1 MWKAWDFQREHGGR
15 RTPHQCDLSLSPM
28 KFFWQFLPT
37 GHLYYLTFWGS
48 SLSHFFSLIIPSL
61 QTQKTHFSSSNIHI
75 SESPYL
81 FLEAQTC
88 VNQNGERFYEPSF
101 CLASWIYFYFKDSF
115 SPLFSI
121 SLCVGDVFS
130 SHITER
136 PLRLKAFR
144 VSSCL
149 MQGIFNWRAFALVP
163 GRRNLDL
170 EPDCLGL
177 SPGSTPSW
185 ALCALVSSSGKWRY
199 YNTHLLEETPG
210 LFMATVAQQLF
221 LSLLTPH
228 RTDCK
233 FSEAADLILFLIDTA
248 SPASS
253 LVPSS

>member
-1 MWKAWDFQREHGGR
+1 MWLRRRKVVQAVIICERHETSKGSMEVAVRPTSATSPSALWSSFGSFYLQDTCITSHFWDPLLVISFLL
-15 RTPHQCDLSLSPM
+15 LS
-28 KFFWQFLPT
+28 
-37 GHLYYLTFWGS
+37 HLYRLRKHIFLLLTFIFQNP
-48 SLSHFFSLIIPSL
+48 LTFSL
-61 QTQKTHFSSSNIHI
+61 
-75 SESPYL
+75 
-81 FLEAQTC
+81 TC
-88 VNQNGERFYEPSF
+88 VNQNGERFYEPPF

-210 LFMATVAQQLF
+210 LFMATVTQ
-221 LSLLTPH
+221 
-228 RTDCK
+228 
-233 FSEAADLILFLIDTA
+233 
-248 SPASS
+248 
-253 LVPSS
+253 